1 MLICKIVPAGPWGL
15 TIGEKFYFERQFASE
30 VVYAVEFGDGDGGVC
45 GDVAVS
51 FEFGLFAA
59 PFDHAVGGNADNGDV
74 GAVDL
79 IFLPSQRRR
88 ESILGFP
95 FFARLMF
102 GILGSRRVCIP
113 AFAASCLGLGSLG
126 GLLPVRRITEKELK
140 LFHTLG

>member
-1 MLICKIVPAGPWGL
+1 LLICKIVPGASESL
-15 TIGEKFYFERQFASE
+15 TIGNKFHFERQFASE

-45 GDVAVS
+45 GDEAVS

-59 PFDHAVGGNADNGDV
+59 PSDHAVGGDADNGDF
-74 GAVDL
+74 GAVES
-79 IFLPSQRRR
+79 FLPSQRRR
-88 ESILGFP
+88 ESILGFL

-113 AFAASCLGLGSLG
+113 AFAASCLGVGSLG
-126 GLLPVRRITEKELK
+126 GVLPIRRTTEKEVK

>member
-1 MLICKIVPAGPWGL
+1 MSS
-15 TIGEKFYFERQFASE
+15 KFHFERQFASE

-59 PFDHAVGGNADNGDV
+59 PFDHVVGGDADNGDV
-74 GAVDL
+74 GAVD
-79 IFLPSQRRR
+79 FFWPSQRRR

-95 FFARLMF
+95 FLRGWCLGFLEVGVYVYLHLRRLVWVLARLAV
-102 GILGSRRVCIP
+102 GVLPIRRT
-113 AFAASCLGLGSLG
+113 
-126 GLLPVRRITEKELK
+126 TEKELK